1 MRNRVLQVN
10 VVCIHVGQSVPCAW
24 GWLVCAVL
32 VCVWVRPLSL
42 VSCMCGRQMMLCQ
55 AYWKAEKGATS
66 AERAERAMQVA
77 GHTVRTRLMPFA
89 HVRVQRVRPVHAAAE
104 ARRVLAQLS
113 HLE

>member
-1 MRNRVLQVN
+1 M
-10 VVCIHVGQSVPCAW
+10 
-24 GWLVCAVL
+24 CAVL